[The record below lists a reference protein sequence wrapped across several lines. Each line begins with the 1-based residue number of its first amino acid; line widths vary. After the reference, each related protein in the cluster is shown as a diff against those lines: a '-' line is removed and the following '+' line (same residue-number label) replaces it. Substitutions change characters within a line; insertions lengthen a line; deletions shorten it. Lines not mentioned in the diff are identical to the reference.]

1 MRCGPRCDGVRPSDG
16 DGDVIVT
23 VIVTVIA
30 YGDKGSVVIFVLFIV
45 CFSIQ
50 LTFFYRWCVSFLLF
64 FLFIMISFFF
74 FYIGARGQINVLI
87 TKAWL

>member
-16 DGDVIVT
+16 DVDVIVT

-30 YGDKGSVVIFVLFIV
+30 YGDKGSVVIFFLFIV
-45 CFSIQ
+45 CFL

-64 FLFIMISFFF
+64 FYL
-74 FYIGARGQINVLI
+74 L
-87 TKAWL
+87 